1 MTYRC
6 IDQLQTKANSITS
19 LCRVLGVSRS
29 GYYAARV
36 RQSAPKKVCPVAVH
50 LQAAF
55 VASGRTYGS
64 RRLCAALQA
73 DGVNLG
79 RYRIRTLM
87 KINGIQPAW
96 KRKFI
101 HTTDSRHDQ
110 PIAENVL
117 DRQFTPT
124 AANVAWVSDIT
135 YIRTRSGWLYLAAVM
150 DLFSRKIIG
159 WAMAP
164 NMPAELVCAALRMA
178 IAQRQPPAGLVVH
191 SDRGSQY
198 ASDAHRAL
206 LARHGFLGSMSR
218 KGNCWDNAVMERFF
232 LNLKMERVW
241 RRDYANPE
249 EARADIADYIVGFY
263 NNERL
268 HSTLDYRS
276 PNDFER
282 LMMAA

>member
-1 MTYRC
+1 M
-6 IDQLQTKANSITS
+6 QTKANSITS

-36 RQSAPKKVCPVAVH
+36 RQSAPKKVCPAAVH

-178 IAQRQPPAGLVVH
+178 LPNANRPPDWSCILIV
-191 SDRGSQY
+191 
-198 ASDAHRAL
+198 
-206 LARHGFLGSMSR
+206 
-218 KGNCWDNAVMERFF
+218 AVNMPAMPTV
-232 LNLKMERVW
+232 LYWPAMVSW
-241 RRDYANPE
+241 GA
-249 EARADIADYIVGFY
+249 
-263 NNERL
+263 
-268 HSTLDYRS
+268 
-276 PNDFER
+276 
-282 LMMAA
+282 

>member
-1 MTYRC
+1 M
-6 IDQLQTKANSITS
+6 QTKANSITS

-178 IAQRQPPAGLVVH
+178 LPNANRPPDWSCILIV
-191 SDRGSQY
+191 
-198 ASDAHRAL
+198 
-206 LARHGFLGSMSR
+206 
-218 KGNCWDNAVMERFF
+218 AVNMPAMPTV
-232 LNLKMERVW
+232 LYWPAMVSW
-241 RRDYANPE
+241 GA
-249 EARADIADYIVGFY
+249 
-263 NNERL
+263 
-268 HSTLDYRS
+268 
-276 PNDFER
+276 
-282 LMMAA
+282 